1 MIELEIGGQRHPIPT
16 GQIVVGSDASCVI
29 RLSGDGVHPRHAL
42 IEGAADGSAAVR
54 PAVPEA
60 EILLN
65 GVRLGAEPAPVL
77 HGDMFTVGGHEV
89 LCVDP
94 RRTGSTQFVNA
105 ADLAKLVGPG
115 IRPVTQRPATGSTG
129 GRLVCLTDGREYT
142 IGNAPMIF
150 GREANCDIVVPNK
163 DVSRRHAEI
172 LATPQGYVVVDSS
185 INGTFVNG
193 DRIQSQ
199 RVLARADVIRV
210 GDHEFRFYADA
221 ATASPPPA
229 AAEASPP
236 APLPAPASPPPMEM
250 RPAEPGV
257 IPPSGRISFTVP
269 SVPPMG
275 AQQRLH
281 DTMHGVSVPAVSAPS
296 IAPPPRPSA
305 PAPAARASAATAAA
319 LASILVRSGGLKGAR
334 LSIRVPVVNV
344 GRADYNDLVIP
355 DESVSTSHA
364 KLQRREE
371 IWVLTDLGSTNGTFV
386 DGERISGETA
396 LSPGASIRFGEV
408 SAMFDPVDDGTD
420 VAKGGGTKVLGVVA
434 APSPPPVPGPPRPS
448 AAPRAASLRP
458 AEPVVRA
465 PVRRPP
471 VVVSS
476 PRSKDG
482 VPKWVVGVAVLV
494 ILAALAIFLLQH

>member
-1 MIELEIGGQRHPIPT
+1 
-16 GQIVVGSDASCVI
+16 V
-29 RLSGDGVHPRHAL
+29 
-42 IEGAADGSAAVR
+42 EGAADGSAAVR
-54 PAVPEA
+54 QAVPEA
-60 EILLN
+60 DIRLN

-77 HGDMFTVGGHEV
+77 HGDMFTIGGHEV

-94 RRTGSTQFVNA
+94 RRSGSTQFVSA

-115 IRPVTQRPATGSTG
+115 IRPATQRPATGSTG
-129 GRLVCLTDGREYT
+129 GRLVCLTDGREYA
-142 IGNAPMIF
+142 IGSAPLVF

-193 DRIQSQ
+193 DRVQGQ

-210 GDHEFRFYADA
+210 GDHDFRFYADA
-221 ATASPPPA
+221 ATASPSPA
-229 AAEASPP
+229 AAQ
-236 APLPAPASPPPMEM
+236 ASPPPPPPAPSSPPPMDL
-250 RPAEPGV
+250 RPVEPGGS
-257 IPPSGRISFTVP
+257 PSSGRISSTAP
-269 SVPPMG
+269 SVPPLG
-275 AQQRLH
+275 AQQRLF
-281 DTMHGVSVPAVSAPS
+281 DTVHGVSVPAATAPPP
-296 IAPPPRPSA
+296 IAPPPIALPPRPSA
-305 PAPAARASAATAAA
+305 TAPAARPSAAAP

-334 LSIRVPVVNV
+334 LTIRVPVVNI
-344 GRADYNDLVIP
+344 GRADYNDLVVP

-371 IWVLTDLGSTNGTFV
+371 VWVLTDLGSTNGTFV

-408 SAMFDPVDDGTD
+408 SAIFDPVDDGSD

-434 APSPPPVPGPPRPS
+434 APPPPAPGPRAS
-448 AAPRAASLRP
+448 TAPRATPAPP

-471 VVVSS
+471 VVVST
-476 PRSKDG
+476 PPSKSG
-482 VPKWVVGVAVLV
+482 VPQWVVGVAILA
-494 ILAALAIFLLQH
+494 ILAALAIFLLKQ